1 MAINN
6 NPNNP
11 NDPSMT
17 GTNRYGR
24 DVVDTSLGSLTSQFS
39 ELIFQLKAMNQRQE
53 DQMKRDR
60 KFQDEMLKRDR
71 GDADSKRRG
80 GRFDADFD
88 TQRTVSIMAK
98 DLSELSRSLRSERR
112 NAKNESW
119 RALPQSKMKADIQYL
134 SGKQIADVLD
144 AFSKKVEELQEYTDE
159 RIEAYNEFT
168 SEYKKTVDALKQERT
183 DLAKSRNE
191 RRTNLISELKLQ
203 RSETSDPREIES
215 ITRKILSIQADIEKE
230 QYKLNQALNRLDS
243 KYDKEVKEGLDAIM
257 QDSQEFFK
265 KAADERERE
274 LDRIRD
280 TFGVFEESAKH
291 VKEASSDMR
300 SLSPAFNKMMEDADE
315 TYSEGFNKTKDI
327 LIASLEEE
335 YSSMQKLLD
344 ADKAETDERKKLT
357 EEQREQIKQ
366 EMKVNQMQMD
376 YLKRTGPIQDI
387 WKGAG
392 VEMKKTALK
401 MAESL
406 ADLGF
411 KYFKDK
417 LFDSLQE
424 GFQKV
429 YDSVENTRNEISARL
444 KLTQGD
450 FSAMQE
456 SIYTTLQET
465 GLAGSLSEADV
476 NEMLVSMQGAGITD
490 TDMLSE
496 FAVEAARLKA
506 SGSSIN
512 LANEKTLQLM
522 TGWYNR
528 AIQSGESKDEA
539 LQSVTAAMDR
549 LSDYE
554 QYARS
559 QYGDAALVN
568 GGIDQLINTL
578 GDFEFSAG
586 KSIEDAAESMGK
598 SMVDASQMYLQ
609 GYDMTEFVNTI
620 QGMLDKQYG
629 EYSSLENVMLMN
641 GQTREQLLAQG
652 IDKSVEALYGVQK
665 TLLDTADDMYLPEFS
680 QAYGLTG
687 SMIDQ
692 RKMKVG
698 ERLDLETP
706 ENIEQT
712 LTDISETEKQALAN
726 GEYISETE
734 KVRTKREN
742 QMTEL
747 AIKQEQ
753 QYKGDMVVNGI
764 FSSID
769 GTVTDIYNILKMS
782 LIKSGASILRDWKKG
797 TLFSGSG
804 ESGGLGDLLGSGQF
818 DIPGGTSTMPSLDI
832 PNIGNNGGIPVGDA
846 SGYDFS
852 KLLGASSLKEGAGQF
867 LLGKSGTALGAAGKV
882 AGGAVGAYWMIDSIS
897 DNIGDTFQESF
908 ENIATDPKFYRGL
921 GTTLGSAIAGPVGGA
936 IGGVVGQ
943 AASQIGNAVGDRVA
957 ENWYNTLHPFQDVVD
972 AQMEAANRL
981 NDAGLSL
988 SEVADR
994 QAIEIKTAQENI
1006 VNQKEIFNSYD
1017 ESQKKQ
1023 FITQMGIDSK
1033 GMDNQEA
1040 FKKAIEKWEQIE
1052 LRKLAEME
1060 LQQQAAENT
1069 TVLSSAMD
1077 KTIDTSLFDMSK
1089 EAQNEQIQ
1097 QLIDSGNIRDEDAL
1111 KMFKEYGVTGLSK
1124 KQKKSI
1130 DEIWK
1135 VQKEKQIDMLKIQ
1148 TEQGYKELGLIEEQA
1163 LRDYAEK
1170 NNLYD
1175 ASGAVDLENVKKV
1188 AASMGDKIDYES
1200 ATKQLYAEQVKDGS
1214 LTDTDIST
1222 LTGYFRE
1229 MQSNRDLW
1237 ESDNAK
1243 FQKQWADIAK
1253 KHPGA
1258 TIIDLVNEYNKEY
1271 LGGKDISV
1279 ADVIDGFTVD
1289 SVGLSAQY
1297 VVDETTGLPMLK
1309 SKSGSGSRMY
1319 DPSIYHNK
1327 FESGLTYV
1335 PSDDYPALLHEGER
1349 ILTKEEASA
1358 YNDLSSYLVRNYA
1371 NESVSYGGNNVST
1384 TNKFDTG
1391 ELKGAITKQG
1401 EGATILLQQILDTL
1415 KEISSSLK
1423 RNSNG
1428 VSFSKGITGMNTN
1441 LSSLNT

>member
-39 ELIFQLKAMNQRQE
+39 ELISQLKAMNQRQE

-80 GRFDADFD
+80 GRWDSDFD

-134 SGKQIADVLD
+134 SGKQIANVLD
-144 AFSKKVEELQEYTDE
+144 DFSKKVERLQEYTDE

-168 SEYKKTVDALKQERT
+168 SEYRKTVDALKQERT

-243 KYDKEVKEGLDAIM
+243 KYDKEVKEGLDTIM

-315 TYSEGFNKTKDI
+315 TYSEGFNRTKDI

-376 YLKRTGPIQDI
+376 YLRRTGPIQDI

-476 NEMLVSMQGAGITD
+476 NEMLISMQGAGITD

-629 EYSSLENVMLMN
+629 EYSSLENIMLM
-641 GQTREQLLAQG
+641 GGHTRKQLLADG
-652 IDKSVEALYGVQK
+652 IDKSVEALYDVQK
-665 TLLDTADDMYLPEFS
+665 TLLDTADNMYLPEFS

-698 ERLDLETP
+698 ERLDFETP

-726 GEYISETE
+726 GEYLSETE

-753 QYKGDMVVNGI
+753 QYKGDMVVNGV
-764 FSSID
+764 FDSID
-769 GTVTDIYNILKMS
+769 GTVTGIYNILKMS
-782 LIKSGASILRDWKKG
+782 LAKSGASILRDWKKG
-797 TLFSGSG
+797 NLTLGSG
-804 ESGGLGDLLGSGQF
+804 ESGGLGDLLGGNAS
-818 DIPGGTSTMPSLDI
+818 
-832 PNIGNNGGIPVGDA
+832 IGENGGIPVGDA
-846 SGYDFS
+846 SSYDFG

-882 AGGAVGAYWMIDSIS
+882 AGGVVGASWMIDSVS

-908 ENIATDPKFYRGL
+908 ENVATDPKFYRGL
-921 GTTLGSAIAGPVGGA
+921 GTTLGSVIAGPVGGA
-936 IGGVVGQ
+936 VGGAIGQLSSMAGNWIAKQ
-943 AASQIGNAVGDRVA
+943 IASNDDI
-957 ENWYNTLHPFQDVVD
+957 VD

-981 NDAGLSL
+981 AEAGLSL
-988 SEVADR
+988 TDAATR
-994 QAIEIKTAQENI
+994 QAEEIKIAQDNI
-1006 VNQKEIFNSYD
+1006 INQKEIFNKYD
-1017 ESQKKQ
+1017 ESQQKQ
-1023 FITQMGIDSK
+1023 FVTQMGIDAT

-1040 FKKAIEKWEQIE
+1040 FRKAIQKWEQIE
-1052 LRKLAEME
+1052 LNKIADMN
-1060 LQQQAAENT
+1060 LQQEAANKT
-1069 TVLSSAMD
+1069 TVLSAAMD
-1077 KTIDTSLFDMSK
+1077 KTIDGSLFEADQETQEREVQKLIDNSILRDENIIK
-1089 EAQNEQIQ
+1089 EINEYGIENLTIAQQDEIDKLWKAQ
-1097 QLIDSGNIRDEDAL
+1097 QEKLIDS
-1111 KMFKEYGVTGLSK
+1111 
-1124 KQKKSI
+1124 Q
-1130 DEIWK
+1130 
-1135 VQKEKQIDMLKIQ
+1135 KIQ
-1148 TEQGYKELGLIEEQA
+1148 SEQGYDELAMIEEKA
-1163 LRDYAEK
+1163 LRNYAEQ

-1175 ASGAVDLENVKKV
+1175 ETGAVDLANVKKV
-1188 AASMGDKIDYES
+1188 AAKKGDKLDIAT
-1200 ATKQLYAEQVKDGS
+1200 ATKQLYAEQVKSGAITDED
-1214 LTDTDIST
+1214 LTT
-1222 LTGYFRE
+1222 LTGYFDTL
-1229 MQSNRDLW
+1229 QQNRDTY
-1237 ESDNAK
+1237 EKDNAD
-1243 FQKQWADIAK
+1243 FQNKWSK
-1253 KHPGA
+1253 VVEKNPGA
-1258 TIIDLVNEYNKEY
+1258 SIMDLVAAYNKEN
-1271 LGGKDISV
+1271 LAGKDISV
-1279 ADVIDGFTVD
+1279 ADVIAGFKVD
-1289 SVGLSAQY
+1289 SVGLSAEY
-1297 VVDETTGLPMLK
+1297 TRDETGLPILK
-1309 SKSGSGSRMY
+1309 YQSNSGHRMY
-1319 DPSIYHNK
+1319 DPEIYHGK

>member
-24 DVVDTSLGSLTSQFS
+24 EAVDTSLGSLTSQFG
-39 ELIFQLKAMNQRQE
+39 ELISQLKAMNQRQE

-80 GRFDADFD
+80 GRWDSDFD

-134 SGKQIADVLD
+134 SGKQIANVLD
-144 AFSKKVEELQEYTDE
+144 DFSKKVERLQEYTDD

-168 SEYKKTVDALKQERT
+168 SEYRKTVDALKQERT

-243 KYDKEVKEGLDAIM
+243 KYDKEVKEGLDTIM

-387 WKGAG
+387 WKSAG

-456 SIYTTLQET
+456 SIYNTLQET

-528 AIQSGESKDEA
+528 AIQSGESKDDA

-629 EYSSLENVMLMN
+629 EYSSLENVMLMS

-726 GEYISETE
+726 GEYLSETE

-782 LIKSGASILRDWKKG
+782 LVKSGASILRDWKKG
-797 TLFSGSG
+797 NLTLGSG
-804 ESGGLGDLLGSGQF
+804 ESGGLGDFLGGNA
-818 DIPGGTSTMPSLDI
+818 
-832 PNIGNNGGIPVGDA
+832 NIGENGGIPVGDA
-846 SGYDFS
+846 SSYDFS

-867 LLGKSGTALGAAGKV
+867 LLGKSGTALGTAGKV
-882 AGGAVGAYWMIDSIS
+882 AGGVVGASWMIDSVS

-908 ENIATDPKFYRGL
+908 ENVATDPKFYRGL
-921 GTTLGSAIAGPVGGA
+921 GTTLGSVIAGPVGGA
-936 IGGVVGQ
+936 VGGAIGQLSSMAGNWI
-943 AASQIGNAVGDRVA
+943 AKQIVSND
-957 ENWYNTLHPFQDVVD
+957 DIVD

-981 NDAGLSL
+981 AEAGLSL
-988 SEVADR
+988 TDAATR
-994 QAIEIKTAQENI
+994 QAEEIKLAQDTI
-1006 VNQKEIFNSYD
+1006 INQKEIFNKYD
-1017 ESQKKQ
+1017 ESQQKQ
-1023 FITQMGIDSK
+1023 FITQMGIDAT

-1040 FKKAIEKWEQIE
+1040 FRKAIQKWEQIE
-1052 LRKLAEME
+1052 LNKIADMN
-1060 LQQQAAENT
+1060 LQQEAANKT
-1069 TVLSSAMD
+1069 TVLSAAMD
-1077 KTIDTSLFDMSK
+1077 KTIDGSLF
-1089 EAQNEQIQ
+1089 EADQETQEREVQ
-1097 QLIDSGNIRDEDAL
+1097 KLIDNSILRDENII
-1111 KMFKEYGVTGLSK
+1111 KEINEYGIENLTIA
-1124 KQKKSI
+1124 QQ
-1130 DEIWK
+1130 DEIDKLWK
-1135 VQKEKQIDMLKIQ
+1135 AQKEKLIDFQKIQ
-1148 TEQGYKELGLIEEQA
+1148 SEQGYDELAMIEEKA
-1163 LRDYAEK
+1163 LRNYAEQ

-1175 ASGAVDLENVKKV
+1175 ETGAVNLENVKKV
-1188 AASMGDKIDYES
+1188 AATKGDKLDIAT
-1200 ATKQLYAEQVKDGS
+1200 ATKQLYAEQVKSGAITDED
-1214 LTDTDIST
+1214 LTT
-1222 LTGYFRE
+1222 LTGYFDTL
-1229 MQSNRDLW
+1229 QQNRDTY
-1237 ESDNAK
+1237 EKDNAD
-1243 FQKQWADIAK
+1243 FQNKWSK
-1253 KHPGA
+1253 VVEKHPGA
-1258 TIIDLVNEYNKEY
+1258 PIMDLVAAYNKEN
-1271 LGGKDISV
+1271 LSGKDISV
-1279 ADVIDGFTVD
+1279 ADVIAGFKVD
-1289 SVGLSAQY
+1289 SVGLSAEY
-1297 VVDETTGLPMLK
+1297 TRDETGLPILK
-1309 SKSGSGSRMY
+1309 YQSNSGHRMY
-1319 DPSIYHNK
+1319 DPEIYHGK

-1401 EGATILLQQILDTL
+1401 EGATVLLQQILDTL

>member
-39 ELIFQLKAMNQRQE
+39 ELISQLKVMNQRQE

-60 KFQDEMLKRDR
+60 KFQDEMMKRDR

-88 TQRTVSIMAK
+88 MNRTISVAAK
-98 DLSELSRSLRSERR
+98 DINELIKIAKSEARTAR
-112 NAKNESW
+112 NESW
-119 RALPQSKMKADIQYL
+119 NALPQSKMKADIQYL
-134 SGKQIADVLD
+134 SGKQVSAVLNKYTATVEQIQKD
-144 AFSKKVEELQEYTDE
+144 IEAQIEAQNAITDMLRAQTEAKKEKQTSISEKRIEKKKSLITNLTAHKELETDPAKIE
-159 RIEAYNEFT
+159 RI
-168 SEYKKTVDALKQERT
+168 SKR
-183 DLAKSRNE
+183 
-191 RRTNLISELKLQ
+191 
-203 RSETSDPREIES
+203 
-215 ITRKILSIQADIEKE
+215 ILEVQSDIEKE
-230 QYKLNQALNRLDS
+230 QSDLAEKLS
-243 KYDKEVKEGLDAIM
+243 KIESDFEEQVKDGIDRIM
-257 QDSQEFFK
+257 QDNQK
-265 KAADERERE
+265 YMKDAADAREKE
-274 LDRIRD
+274 LEKIRD

-327 LIASLEEE
+327 LLASLEEE

-456 SIYTTLQET
+456 SIYSTLQET

-782 LIKSGASILRDWKKG
+782 LVKSGASILRDWKKG

-804 ESGGLGDLLGSGQF
+804 GSGGLGDLLGSGQF

-832 PNIGNNGGIPVGDA
+832 PSIGNNGGIPVGDA
-846 SGYDFS
+846 SEYDFS

-867 LLGKSGTALGAAGKV
+867 LLGKSGTALGTAGKV
-882 AGGAVGAYWMIDSIS
+882 AGGVVGASWMIDSVS

-908 ENIATDPKFYRGL
+908 ENVATDPKFYRGL
-921 GTTLGSAIAGPVGGA
+921 GTTLGSVIAGPVGGA
-936 IGGVVGQ
+936 VGGAIGQLSSMAGNWI
-943 AASQIGNAVGDRVA
+943 AKQIVSND
-957 ENWYNTLHPFQDVVD
+957 DIVD

-981 NDAGLSL
+981 AEAGLSL
-988 SEVADR
+988 TDAATR
-994 QAIEIKTAQENI
+994 QAEEIKNAQDTI
-1006 VNQKEIFNSYD
+1006 ITQKEIFNKYD
-1017 ESQKKQ
+1017 ESQQKQ
-1023 FITQMGIDSK
+1023 FITQMGIDAT

-1040 FKKAIEKWEQIE
+1040 FRKAIQKWEQIE
-1052 LRKLAEME
+1052 LNKIADMN
-1060 LQQQAAENT
+1060 LQQEAANKT
-1069 TVLSSAMD
+1069 TVLSAAMD
-1077 KTIDTSLFDMSK
+1077 KTIDGSLF
-1089 EAQNEQIQ
+1089 EADQETQEREVQ
-1097 QLIDSGNIRDEDAL
+1097 KLIDNSILRDENII
-1111 KMFKEYGVTGLSK
+1111 KEINEYGIENLTIA
-1124 KQKKSI
+1124 QQ
-1130 DEIWK
+1130 DEIDKLWK
-1135 VQKEKQIDMLKIQ
+1135 AQKEKLIDFQKIQ
-1148 TEQGYKELGLIEEQA
+1148 SEQGYDELAMIEEKA
-1163 LRDYAEK
+1163 LRNYAEQNK
-1170 NNLYD
+1170 LYD
-1175 ASGAVDLENVKKV
+1175 ETGAVDLENVKKV
-1188 AASMGDKIDYES
+1188 AATKGDKLDIAT
-1200 ATKQLYAEQVKDGS
+1200 ATKQLYAEQVKSGAITDED
-1214 LTDTDIST
+1214 LTT
-1222 LTGYFRE
+1222 LTGYFDTL
-1229 MQSNRDLW
+1229 QQNRDTY
-1237 ESDNAK
+1237 EKDNAD
-1243 FQKQWADIAK
+1243 FQNKWSK
-1253 KHPGA
+1253 VVEKNPGA
-1258 TIIDLVNEYNKEY
+1258 SIMDLVAAYNKEN
-1271 LGGKDISV
+1271 LAGKDISV
-1279 ADVIDGFTVD
+1279 ADVIAGFKVD
-1289 SVGLSAQY
+1289 SVGLSAEY
-1297 VVDETTGLPMLK
+1297 TRDETGLPILK
-1309 SKSGSGSRMY
+1309 YQSNSGHRMY
-1319 DPSIYHNK
+1319 DPEIYHGK